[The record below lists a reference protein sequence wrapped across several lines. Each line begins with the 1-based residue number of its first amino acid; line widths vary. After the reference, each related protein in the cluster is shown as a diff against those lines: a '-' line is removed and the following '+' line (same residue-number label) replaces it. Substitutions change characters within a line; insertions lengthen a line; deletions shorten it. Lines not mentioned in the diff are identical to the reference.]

1 MRDDRTTLEMFKE
14 VVFKAP
20 WPLVERVTHL
30 FLAVMVG
37 YRIAKCETD
46 EQKLDSIARHQVE
59 KKLQDPEFKSRVQKR
74 VQEMQARKKDALP
87 SKD

>member
-59 KKLQDPEFKSRVQKR
+59 KKLQDPEFQKRMLQAKQGVTAKSR
-74 VQEMQARKKDALP
+74 D
-87 SKD
+87 

>member
-1 MRDDRTTLEMFKE
+1 MFKE

-46 EQKLDSIARHQVE
+46 EQKLDSIARHKVE
-59 KKLQDPEFKSRVQKR
+59 KKLQDPEFQKRMLQAKQGVTAKSR
-74 VQEMQARKKDALP
+74 D
-87 SKD
+87 